1 MIHVCTITSP
11 GVTFNTAKVTFK
23 ITGVKK
29 DDLLYVF
36 SKAGGKWDMADASVT
51 ADERVQV
58 TISGNG
64 PLVFFKRSVK

>member
-1 MIHVCTITSP
+1 M
-11 GVTFNTAKVTFK
+11 TFK

-36 SKAGGKWDMADASVT
+36 SKAGGKWDMVDASVT